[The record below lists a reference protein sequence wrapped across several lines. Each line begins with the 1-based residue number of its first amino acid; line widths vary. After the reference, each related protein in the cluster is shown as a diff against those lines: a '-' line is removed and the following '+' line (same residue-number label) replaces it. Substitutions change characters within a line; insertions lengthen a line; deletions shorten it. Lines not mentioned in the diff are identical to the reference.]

1 MPRVSQVSHYGRPEY
16 SAVRCLLFGA
26 NLTDVG
32 ILRYVCLLFPD
43 GKNILAYS
51 DVRVTKS
58 DFSAVHR
65 ISKEN
70 TVICAFLNKN
80 LRNKLYDSR
89 LNMRFQADASK
100 RLFVTENLTR
110 SKSDVFNRLLQ
121 LKRSGRV
128 WTVFSKAGIPC
139 YKASK
144 LSAPIRVHNMKQV
157 IDAERDLPPAGSV
170 RARPFP
176 GGGSSSAPPPSAGPG
191 RPAGPARSV
200 LGRGAAPPGR
210 PERGGGGSGPPAD
223 LTGPRPTPGGMTGPV
238 RPATAGAAA
247 ISESRLAGGSA
258 DRPSSRLPDELRE
271 SAVVRP
277 SGVPAAVLPPSPRTR
292 GAPSAVAAPPDAAT
306 SSGEVLL
313 ERPAAAMAVGS
324 TAAAPGSAGDNS
336 GTSIEC

>member
-1 MPRVSQVSHYGRPEY
+1 MAVSATNDS
-16 SAVRCLLFGA
+16 
-26 NLTDVG
+26 
-32 ILRYVCLLFPD
+32 
-43 GKNILAYS
+43 YS

-157 IDAERDLPPAGSV
+157 TDAERDLPPAGSG
-170 RARPFP
+170 P
-176 GGGSSSAPPPSAGPG
+176 GGKF
-191 RPAGPARSV
+191 
-200 LGRGAAPPGR
+200 
-210 PERGGGGSGPPAD
+210 
-223 LTGPRPTPGGMTGPV
+223 
-238 RPATAGAAA
+238 
-247 ISESRLAGGSA
+247 
-258 DRPSSRLPDELRE
+258 
-271 SAVVRP
+271 
-277 SGVPAAVLPPSPRTR
+277 
-292 GAPSAVAAPPDAAT
+292 T
-306 SSGEVLL
+306 SW
-313 ERPAAAMAVGS
+313 
-324 TAAAPGSAGDNS
+324 
-336 GTSIEC
+336 